1 MAHRSAPPEQVF
13 YNKDTTMT
21 IRELRSALATMHPE
35 STVQVVL
42 FKNDG
47 TSEVF
52 ELEEVLSHDGHA
64 PLDIFD
70 PYYDA

>member
-1 MAHRSAPPEQVF
+1 MG
-13 YNKDTTMT
+13 KDTTMT

-42 FKNDG
+42 FNNDG

-52 ELEEVLSHDGHA
+52 ELEEALSNDGHA
-64 PLDIFD
+64 QLEIYEPEASE
-70 PYYDA
+70 PPSGS